1 MDSTN
6 EQHLGL
12 IVVIFNTVPG
22 GVNRLFNSS
31 SCARRCQQTGL
42 LSAAG
47 KPMSVR
53 ESWMVFPGCSLN
65 PTGPCHLSPCFVFQM
80 EATSSSTF
88 VVTGL
93 LVLQVNLQKHLP
105 STRYELH
112 MMNKTFMCCS
122 WINLPQ
128 NVFFLHIKSRGGV
141 IFEEKNFHSVSCA

>member
-1 MDSTN
+1 
-6 EQHLGL
+6 
-12 IVVIFNTVPG
+12 
-22 GVNRLFNSS
+22 
-31 SCARRCQQTGL
+31 
-42 LSAAG
+42 
-47 KPMSVR
+47 
-53 ESWMVFPGCSLN
+53 MVFPGCSLN

-141 IFEEKNFHSVSCA
+141 IFEEKNIHSVSCA